1 MEQLIKK
8 SEISFIYKN
17 NHNILDSFLVDA
29 NFISLLKIFILIYF
43 LINIFKFL
51 YLNLYIIFKSFGKNS

>member
-1 MEQLIKK
+1 MDQLIKK

-51 YLNLYIIFKSFGKNS
+51 YFNLYIIFYII